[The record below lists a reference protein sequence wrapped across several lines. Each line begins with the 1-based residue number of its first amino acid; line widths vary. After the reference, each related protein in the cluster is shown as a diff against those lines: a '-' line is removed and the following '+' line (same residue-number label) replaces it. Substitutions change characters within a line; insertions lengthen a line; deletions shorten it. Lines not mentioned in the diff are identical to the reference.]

1 MEKFITINT
10 TPIADR
16 ESFAEFEGKIVA
28 DIPALKTVLAAARI
42 VEDLRAKRL
51 SEKQSEITAAIATLK
66 AQFEADNDELYT
78 DYKQAAENLDNAD
91 NELRSALIVWSQ
103 TTGEKTFDKQL
114 SVRVTEK
121 LEYKAE
127 DATHWARNNAQ
138 YALTVDKKQF
148 DQIAKNQNLNFVRKI
163 PSYSAV
169 IAADLT
175 NREEN

>member
-10 TPIADR
+10 TPTSDR
-16 ESFAEFEGKIVA
+16 ESFAEFEGKLVA

-42 VEDLRAKRL
+42 VEKETAEKMEIVQADISNNIKDIIFEFEKRH
-51 SEKQSEITAAIATLK
+51 A
-66 AQFEADNDELYT
+66 NLYA

-114 SVRVTEK
+114 SVRVTER
-121 LEYKAE
+121 LCYDAE

-148 DQIAKNQNLNFVRKI
+148 DQIAKNQNLTFVQKI

-169 IAADLT
+169 IATDLT